1 MLPLRPGPPSN
12 ALEDVR
18 ERGSNPVAAAPGA
31 LRYDRIADPGA
42 DHGNRHHE
50 PRLQPHLGRA
60 GRRAGAGMVAMAS
73 SGTLSGERLM
83 RDVRM
88 IAQWE
93 RLSGSP
99 EERQAFAYI
108 ERELR
113 AAKVR
118 TRMLEHPALISLP
131 RRASFRL
138 VDPRANLPRLH

>member
-18 ERGSNPVAAAPGA
+18 GRGTNALAASPGG
-31 LRYDRIADPGA
+31 LRYDRIAEPGA

-73 SGTLSGERLM
+73 SGTLSGDGLM
-83 RDVRM
+83 RAVRM

-118 TRMLEHPALISLP
+118 TRVLEHPALISPP
-131 RRASFRL
+131 RRGP
-138 VDPRANLPRLH
+138 VRALRCGA